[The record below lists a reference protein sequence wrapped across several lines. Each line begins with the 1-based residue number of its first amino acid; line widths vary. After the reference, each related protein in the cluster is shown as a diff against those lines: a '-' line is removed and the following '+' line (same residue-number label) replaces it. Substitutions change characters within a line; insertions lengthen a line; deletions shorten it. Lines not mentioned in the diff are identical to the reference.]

1 MKSTKP
7 EAPAT
12 KEQIKAYDTKDII
25 VKRVS
30 YQEERDSEN
39 NRVIKRLEKNV
50 NLTKKIN
57 ETAKAVK
64 VATALE
70 KINQA
75 EKELLNKGVL

>member
-1 MKSTKP
+1 MKQPSKEVP
-7 EAPAT
+7 LT
-12 KEQIKAYDTKDII
+12 KEIAKKSQRKDII

-30 YQEERDSEN
+30 YEEEQNADGD
-39 NRVIKRLEKNV
+39 RVIKRKIREV